1 MPLPSASLRR
11 GGTRGRRSSLGKMIA
26 RGVRRGDY
34 ASRQRRGRA
43 GNWKPRYPLNRE
55 RPRIFRVIRQPIAP
69 PFSNRFYARDAISR
83 LHRRCAHGL
92 LVNVVSRHARFDALT
107 LSLSLSISFSSS
119 SNKPRFCIRFFLR
132 FENFRKNVRK
142 SGILDKS
149 VQRYRNKFPE
159 SWPPPRSLPVKPDS
173 DSEPVSSH
181 CYAKAGL
188 RVRGEGR
195 SKGRERV
202 QKGRRRC
209 KARCKA
215 TVKRY
220 TLLWSRYTPRST
232 NVSARLCCC
241 R

>member
-1 MPLPSASLRR
+1 MPFHVCTDDAHTAYWLTLFHATPDSMLSL
-11 GGTRGRRSSLGKMIA
+11 SL
-26 RGVRRGDY
+26 Y
-34 ASRQRRGRA
+34 
-43 GNWKPRYPLNRE
+43 
-55 RPRIFRVIRQPIAP
+55 
-69 PFSNRFYARDAISR
+69 
-83 LHRRCAHGL
+83 
-92 LVNVVSRHARFDALT
+92 
-107 LSLSLSISFSSS
+107 LSLSLSHRARTNRVFVSVSFFVS
-119 SNKPRFCIRFFLR
+119 KI
-132 FENFRKNVRK
+132 FENVRK

-220 TLLWSRYTPRST
+220 HASVVTIYPTFDQ
-232 NVSARLCCC
+232 RLCPALLLPVI
-241 R
+241 

>member
-1 MPLPSASLRR
+1 MRTRPIGYCLTLFHATPASML
-11 GGTRGRRSSLGKMIA
+11 S
-26 RGVRRGDY
+26 
-34 ASRQRRGRA
+34 
-43 GNWKPRYPLNRE
+43 
-55 RPRIFRVIRQPIAP
+55 
-69 PFSNRFYARDAISR
+69 
-83 LHRRCAHGL
+83 
-92 LVNVVSRHARFDALT
+92 

-195 SKGRERV
+195 GKGRERV

-220 TLLWSRYTPRST
+220 HASVVTIYPTFDQ
-232 NVSARLCCC
+232 RLCPALLLPVI
-241 R
+241 